1 MLIGYARVST
11 CDQNPALQIEA
22 LTMAGCER
30 LFTERASGAQ
40 RDRPELN
47 ALLALIQPGDTLII
61 WKLDR
66 LARSIGHLIEIIRLL
81 DQRQAGFRCLT
92 SAINTSTAEGR
103 LFFHMT
109 AAFAEFERDI
119 IRERTRAG
127 IEAARRR
134 GQQLGRPSKLSQ
146 DRMQAALEMLN
157 QPLASVAS
165 VAQFFGVSEATL
177 YRHLR
182 INEPVTALQPSP
194 PTRA

>member
-11 CDQNPALQIEA
+11 CDQNPALQIDA
-22 LTMAGCER
+22 LTAAGCDR

-81 DQRQAGFRCLT
+81 DERQAAFRCLT

-127 IEAARRR
+127 LDAARRR
-134 GQQLGRPSKLSQ
+134 GQRLGRPAKLSQ
-146 DRMQAALEMLN
+146 ERMQAALEMLN
-157 QPLASVAS
+157 QPFASVAS
-165 VAQFFGVSEATL
+165 VARYFEVSEATL

-182 INEPVTALQPSP
+182 TN
-194 PTRA
+194 